1 MAKAPVEINPTF
13 KWAVIINSALC
24 VSSLAVMCAAAG
36 LSSDSN
42 VLAERL
48 FGVREKVF
56 TLTAGA
62 FVGLLGG
69 RAGTG
74 K

>member
-1 MAKAPVEINPTF
+1 MAKALVTINPTF
-13 KWAVIINSALC
+13 KWAVIVNAALC
-24 VSSLAVMCAAAG
+24 VTTLIVMCAAAF
-36 LSSDSN
+36 LPAPSN

-48 FGVREKVF
+48 FTVCEKFF

-69 RAGTG
+69 RAGAG

>member
-1 MAKAPVEINPTF
+1 MAKAPITINPTF
-13 KWAVIINSALC
+13 KWAVIINAALC
-24 VSSLAVMCAAAG
+24 IVSLVVMCAAAG
-36 LSSDSN
+36 LSGNSN

-48 FGVREKVF
+48 FGVCEKVF

-69 RAGTG
+69 RAGAG